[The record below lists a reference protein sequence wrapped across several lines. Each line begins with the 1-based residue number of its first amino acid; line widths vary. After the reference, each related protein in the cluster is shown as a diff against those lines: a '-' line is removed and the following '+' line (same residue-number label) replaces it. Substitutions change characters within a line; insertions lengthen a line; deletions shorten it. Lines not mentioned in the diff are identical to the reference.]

1 MDILHA
7 FPHCHSLSLNSLP
20 CLRVNLNTQLLSSP
34 HLPLYTHA
42 CQKMCHLIAITLQD
56 ATATNGNRIWIW
68 FVLWH
73 HVDGQSSNTLY
84 TYNLILKTEYLYFY
98 RITETITGD
107 NLDLKCGKK
116 TACQEDVPNIK
127 YFFHSVH
134 IRAPTVGKS
143 KMSFFFLQI
152 IGNCYPFWLRH
163 ESHKPK
169 NCETLANSI

>member
-73 HVDGQSSNTLY
+73 HVDGQLFSSNTLY
-84 TYNLILKTEYLYFY
+84 AYNLILKTEYLYFY

-107 NLDLKCGKK
+107 NILITWTSNVVKK
-116 TACQEDVPNIK
+116 LRV
-127 YFFHSVH
+127 
-134 IRAPTVGKS
+134 R
-143 KMSFFFLQI
+143 KMSQILNIFFIQCI
-152 IGNCYPFWLRH
+152 SGPPQWANLRWAFF
-163 ESHKPK
+163 SCK
-169 NCETLANSI
+169 